1 MNDTDVARMRQLRYA
16 ALKARALAAAMRS
29 YAAPSDTVFSAGAVS
44 CWQIAR
50 IVTGRLRGHPYLSYQ
65 RDASPLR
72 AAYFQVGA
80 RLTAAASGQ
89 RGKRLQAFSNEMKRV
104 ARELDN
110 ARALTWSVDL
120 SDTLGRLLA
129 QIRRLIKEADAG
141 ARREAGALVETD
153 HRGVGD
159 ADAIGNN
166 ADDLAANW
174 PYLAF

>member
-1 MNDTDVARMRQLRYA
+1 MIDTEVVRMRQLRYA
-16 ALKARALAAAMRS
+16 ALKVRALAAAMQS
-29 YAAPSDTVFSAGAVS
+29 CAAPSDTVFSQGAVS

-72 AAYFQVGA
+72 VAYYQVSA
-80 RLTAAASGQ
+80 RLTAGASGH
-89 RGKRLQAFSNEMKRV
+89 RGKSLQTFSGELKRV

-120 SDTLGRLLA
+120 SDTLGRLQA
-129 QIRRLIKEADAG
+129 QIRRLIKEAEAG
-141 ARREAGALVETD
+141 ARREAGGLVETD
-153 HRGVGD
+153 HRDASD
-159 ADAIGNN
+159 ADAIGDN
-166 ADDLAANW
+166 AGDLAANW